1 MYVPLRLAALLDE
14 RLPAAVRVQST
25 TRSPVAPLDRDGY
38 AVRSALAFDAPDEPG
53 RVSYLYNLRPGPA
66 APEDIVLVTDAAP
79 SASLLAALSSSARRA
94 VHVVA
99 VPAHVPVASV
109 AWSAA

>member
-1 MYVPLRLAALLDE
+1 M
-14 RLPAAVRVQST
+14 
-25 TRSPVAPLDRDGY
+25 
-38 AVRSALAFDAPDEPG
+38 
-53 RVSYLYNLRPGPA
+53 
-66 APEDIVLVTDAAP
+66 TDAAP
-79 SASLLAALSSSARRA
+79 SASLLAALSSSAPRA